1 MYPHSKEWVCNAGN
15 IFYNVTLQGGIRAGQ
30 FKKIGPSEDMNT
42 CTRFCCE
49 DRQCDVAFMAKQN
62 CYLVSCLTNSLCES
76 VPTDSPK
83 LFPRLSYVT
92 RTFFNTHTKTSANRE
107 FENAKRRGTF
117 GDVADDTISKKNSFN
132 NIDISESQN
141 LKRKLKSFE
150 NNKQSINYQNGKKN
164 KINKAIEIAP
174 KISPTKEQ
182 EISVH
187 SQGCYAAK
195 VHKGVSLRYG
205 TQSGEFYDYGEIAD
219 MRMCVDLCCKDKKCD
234 VAFMVGKTCYTISCS
249 SFDFCQ
255 MVPSIKKPGLTTQL
269 AYVIKKRSVE
279 GKQKLLITQDHE
291 KFLSHQISRKSHT
304 KNQILHSH
312 ARPSQY
318 IPSEQHDIEMGT
330 PKSDIFAF
338 DEPNIPKKFRKGCR
352 SNRILNNYGLIGGQ
366 RAGVYTLRG
375 ITPDFDSCIGLC
387 CAEMMCDAAF
397 LLGRRCFSVQCFRN
411 GACAGRPAATHGM
424 RSKLAFVDRKDDD
437 IGESKYFLPVLDDRD
452 YSVLLLIQL
461 SQHSSILLSISKSQ
475 SLQPSLLRS

>member
-1 MYPHSKEWVCNAGN
+1 MENRIFSFDCNLTSVCFVSAYPMYPHSREWVCNAGN
-15 IFYNVTLQGGIRAGQ
+15 IFYNVTLQGGIHAGK

-62 CYLVSCLTNSLCES
+62 CYLVSCFTNYLCES

-92 RTFFNTHTKTSANRE
+92 RTFFNTHTKTLSNRE
-107 FENAKRRGTF
+107 FENAKQRGTF
-117 GDVADDTISKKNSFN
+117 GDLADDDVSKKNSFN
-132 NIDISESQN
+132 DIDISESQN

-150 NNKQSINYQNGKKN
+150 NSKQSIDYQNRKKN
-164 KINKAIEIAP
+164 KINKASEIAS
-174 KISPTKEQ
+174 KIPPTTEP

-205 TQSGEFYDYGEIAD
+205 TQSGEFYDYGEIGD

-234 VAFMVGKTCYTISCS
+234 VSFMVGKTCYTISCS

-304 KNQILHSH
+304 KNQIVQAH
-312 ARPSQY
+312 AHVRPSQY

-375 ITPDFDSCIGLC
+375 ITPDFDACIGLC

-424 RSKLAFVDRKDDD
+424 KSKLAFVDRKDDD
-437 IGESKYFLPVLDDRD
+437 IGESKYSLSVRD
-452 YSVLLLIQL
+452 E
-461 SQHSSILLSISKSQ
+461 
-475 SLQPSLLRS
+475 RDC